1 MSQAT
6 TAAEAAQPTAP
17 SSTTTTTTTKMGSSS
32 SYLTRTK
39 TFEKLA
45 KYAFAMCNSDKESGK
60 IDKTE
65 LYAGILLVHLNLAKY
80 AGAAACY
87 PPSRATVEKLFDVVD
102 VDNSKTIDEQ
112 EFIHI
117 LKICSVDIASR
128 VFVYYR

>member
-6 TAAEAAQPTAP
+6 TAAEAAHPTKP
-17 SSTTTTTTTKMGSSS
+17 STTITTKMGSSS
-32 SYLTRTK
+32 SFLTRTK

-45 KYAFAMCNSDKESGK
+45 KYAFDMCNSDKESGE

-102 VDNSKTIDEQ
+102 VDNSKTIDER